1 MKRGPSQYEGGGEE
15 MYLCMMKIMKPLS
28 ERVGPLMT
36 IRKRRRGVRL
46 SEELGEAETKIRG
59 LEEFRKNLPPFWKNL
74 NRPCRSQRNFFEDNS
89 IYFERAHRGVPADSG
104 RFFSGMLTGV
114 VKIFETSPHSVGE
127 GGAGLF
133 TNTLY

>member
-1 MKRGPSQYEGGGEE
+1 M
-15 MYLCMMKIMKPLS
+15 
-28 ERVGPLMT
+28 
-36 IRKRRRGVRL
+36 RL
-46 SEELGEAETKIRG
+46 SEELGEAEKKIRG

-74 NRPCRSQRNFFEDNS
+74 NRPCPSQRNFFEDNS
-89 IYFERAHRGVPADSG
+89 IYFESAEECLRTRAV
-104 RFFSGMLTGV
+104 FSGMLTDV

>member
-1 MKRGPSQYEGGGEE
+1 
-15 MYLCMMKIMKPLS
+15 MYLYMTKIMKPLC
-28 ERVGPLMT
+28 ERVWPLMT
-36 IRKRRRGVRL
+36 IRKRRWGVRL
-46 SEELGEAETKIRG
+46 SEELGEVSKIRG

-74 NRPCRSQRNFFEDNS
+74 NRPCPSRRNFFEDNS